1 MKFYLYAMKGTK
13 TKWMYC
19 SDFKQDNLAHKALDE
34 SEHWRIFHRKVAR
47 KAPEAGELSINPKI
61 QENVRIT
68 VNNLTAMN
76 TSLVPWWRQNWCQQS
91 YLSLKLRDTKFRST
105 PFKKKSGLLLP
116 SLPLQ
121 LLAGL
126 LTHMD
131 FLVEP
136 NICHSGQSVIHW
148 TLTSKPKTVPC
159 QVMRCQFTYWTVS
172 FTSTTTFQPWI
183 REVLDCHL
191 VALVTYIFFFS
202 SHGSL
207 LTYSTSHHKLCI
219 S

>member
-105 PFKKKSGLLLP
+105 PFKKKEWPSAAITPPAAPRRPPHSHGFSCGAEHLSQRAECNPLDVNIQTQNCAMSSDEVSVHILNCEFHIYNHVSALEQRGAWLP
-116 SLPLQ
+116 SC
-121 LLAGL
+121 GFG
-126 LTHMD
+126 D
-131 FLVEP
+131 
-136 NICHSGQSVIHW
+136 I
-148 TLTSKPKTVPC
+148 
-159 QVMRCQFTYWTVS
+159 
-172 FTSTTTFQPWI
+172 
-183 REVLDCHL
+183 
-191 VALVTYIFFFS
+191 YIFLFFTWIIIDLQYIS
-202 SHGSL
+202 SQTLH
-207 LTYSTSHHKLCI
+207 
-219 S
+219 